1 MSEKTGYLMLNRE
14 WDLDWRTIVQ
24 ATKLVDTKQ
33 MALEDFRTTVLVY
46 HPEFDWMQIE
56 TAAAGG
62 SVKEEEGRRKIVAF
76 KEELTALG
84 KENLFFRWIELVQYE
99 SSRGEFGPEQQL
111 KTMQKARDM
120 VSQILPLDCYFE
132 CWGRRVSKLSQE
144 PVSLL
149 LSLSRQFQMALG
161 SQKVLNR

>member
-33 MALEDFRTTVLVY
+33 MDLEDFRTTIFVY
-46 HPEFDWMQIE
+46 HPEFDWMTIE

-62 SVKEEEGRRKIVAF
+62 SVQEEEGRRKIVAF

-99 SSRGEFGPEQQL
+99 SSRGEFGPDQQL
-111 KTMQKARDM
+111 KTMQKAKDM
-120 VSQILPLDCYFE
+120 VSQILNLIAGSGESRSRLKNHCLCCF
-132 CWGRRVSKLSQE
+132 CFRNSRLLASRNSQQ
-144 PVSLL
+144 LT
-149 LSLSRQFQMALG
+149 
-161 SQKVLNR
+161 VLIR